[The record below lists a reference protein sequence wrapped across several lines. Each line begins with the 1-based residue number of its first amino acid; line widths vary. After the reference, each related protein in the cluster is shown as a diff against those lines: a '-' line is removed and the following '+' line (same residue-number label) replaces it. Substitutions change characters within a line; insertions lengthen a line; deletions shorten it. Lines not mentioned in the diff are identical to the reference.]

1 MFAQIQHKGKTYR
14 ADLDKPIDISIPLH
28 SGANQLSA
36 WNVQPVKIEPVRIG
50 DWVGEVNAG
59 ASVNFR
65 NVIFNPHGNGTHTE
79 CLGHISKENYSIN
92 QCLKN
97 FLFIAELITIL
108 PDEQPDGDYVITAA
122 HIKNCM
128 EGKQHPEALI
138 IRTISNP
145 PSKKEMQYSGTN
157 PPYLSADAMQN
168 IVSLGIRHLLI
179 DLPSVDKE
187 NDGGKVLCHHIFW
200 DYPANP
206 QTGKTI
212 TELIYVPND
221 VLDGT
226 YLLNLQ
232 IASFENDA
240 TPSKPVIYRL
250 LESHEHI
257 TA

>member
-1 MFAQIQHKGKTYR
+1 MFASIQHKGKIYK
-14 ADLDKPIDISIPLH
+14 ADLTKPIDISIPLKAGTDNVNAWH
-28 SGANQLSA
+28 AN
-36 WNVQPVKIEPVRIG
+36 PVKIEPVRVD
-50 DWVGEVNAG
+50 DWVGEVKSG

-65 NVIFNPHGNGTHTE
+65 NISFNPHGNGTHTE
-79 CLGHISKENYSIN
+79 CVGHISKEDYSIN
-92 QCLKN
+92 QCLKE
-97 FLFIAELITIL
+97 FLFIAELISIL
-108 PDEQPDGDYVITAA
+108 PDEQPDGDFVVTET
-122 HIKNCM
+122 HIKNCL
-128 EGKQHPEALI
+128 EGKRPEALV

-145 PSKKEMQYSGTN
+145 HSKMGTQYSDTN
-157 PPYLSADAMQN
+157 PPYIAEEAMRY
-168 IVSLGIRHLLI
+168 IVSLGINHLLI

-187 NDGGKVLCHHIFW
+187 KDGGKVLAHHIFW

-240 TPSKPVIYRL
+240 TPSKPVLYKVVL
-250 LESHEHI
+250 
-257 TA
+257 